1 MRFRT
6 TLGRAYR
13 DFMSPIHFAVS
24 SREFHRLRRAL
35 PDNPEGWIQITEKY
49 RGIGWFADMSSW
61 QVRTEFQQ
69 MFEHVEAR
77 NPSVILEIGT
87 AKGATLLGWCRM
99 ASRKVVSVDL
109 PGGIHGGGYPE
120 AKRRL
125 YREFVADRPDVALH
139 LIQADSHQVS
149 TRELAEQAMAGDKID
164 VLFIDGDHTYGGVK
178 ADFDLWSPLVRPGGL
193 IIFHDI
199 LPHKHVAG
207 CEVDKL
213 WAELKT
219 RFATIEFVE
228 NADQGWAGIGVMEV
242 SKPKEIVE

>member
-6 TLGRAYR
+6 TLGRIYR
-13 DFMSPIHFAVS
+13 DFMSPIHFALS
-24 SREFHRLRRAL
+24 AREFLRLRCGL
-35 PDNPEGWIQITEKY
+35 PDDPEGWIQITERY
-49 RGIGWFADMSSW
+49 RGKGWFADMSSW
-61 QVRTEFQQ
+61 QVRTEFLQ
-69 MFEHVEAR
+69 MFEHVKAQ

-109 PGGIHGGGYPE
+109 PGGIHGGGYPK

-125 YREFVADRPDVALH
+125 YRQFVADRPDVALH
-139 LIQADSHQVS
+139 LIQADSHLAA
-149 TRELAEQAMAGDKID
+149 TRERAEQALAGDKID
-164 VLFIDGDHTYGGVK
+164 VLFIDGDHTYEGVK
-178 ADFDLWSPLVRPGGL
+178 ADFELWSPLVRPGGL
-193 IIFHDI
+193 VIFHDI

-228 NADQGWAGIGVMEV
+228 NADQGWAGIGVLILSEPPEAV
-242 SKPKEIVE
+242 K